1 MKTFKLLL
9 LPLCLLLAA
18 CSDSDNDS
26 KKDQEI
32 TFDLLPSV
40 SQGSEYKL
48 TATSSSG
55 LPVSFKSTDPSYAAI
70 SGDKLRAL
78 KSGSISVIA
87 YQDGNDEYY
96 EAPQIR
102 RLLTITSYDAA
113 KTDQTIAFDLDVT
126 EWKLSQGP
134 LNLTGYATSTS
145 GLPITYTSS
154 RETAAVVDANG
165 ELNIVFGI
173 EAQLITIYA
182 SQAGNSQYN
191 PATAVGKQ
199 LKVVCD
205 LH

>member
-1 MKTFKLLL
+1 MKTIKLLL
-9 LPLCLLLAA
+9 LPLCILLAA
-18 CSDSDNDS
+18 CGDSDNDS

-40 SQGSEYKL
+40 SQGSEYTL

-55 LPVSFKSTDPSYAAI
+55 LPVSFKTTDPAYATV
-70 SGDKLRAL
+70 SGDKLSTI

-102 RLLTITSYDAA
+102 RLLTITSYDPA
-113 KTDQTIAFDLDVT
+113 KTDQTITFDLDVT

-145 GLPITYTSS
+145 GLPITYSSS
-154 RETAAVVDANG
+154 RETAAVIDANG

-173 EAQLITIYA
+173 EAQVITIYA
-182 SQAGNSQYN
+182 SQAGNDQYN
-191 PATAVGKQ
+191 PATAVSKQ